1 MCEAWKYSA
10 PSAVS
15 TSCQKGRAH
24 PRFFFLARASH
35 RFGGQVNPAERSADH
50 ARIAGFGR
58 VRLRVAS
65 VRDSGR
71 STRARAPAWLPFD
84 PSGEQR
90 TRDGRELGGRRN
102 RRPAGPGHRC
112 GSPCRSP
119 ARRPLFQRPPRH
131 PRARVVA
138 RTVPFCIAPLLRRGR
153 RALRFR
159 CVRPRPS
166 WALALGLC
174 RHCAGGS
181 SGLVTDFARPRRPG
195 RVPAAPLPLPL
206 PPLTVDPYP
215 ARPRPRPVLVVLPSD
230 I

>member
-71 STRARAPAWLPFD
+71 STRARLPGCLSTRPGSGGREKTAGSSVAVGIAARPGRDTDAGLPAGVPRAAFPAPAAP
-84 PSGEQR
+84 PQGASSRG
-90 TRDGRELGGRRN
+90 
-102 RRPAGPGHRC
+102 
-112 GSPCRSP
+112 PCRFVLP
-119 ARRPLFQRPPRH
+119 VRH
-131 PRARVVA
+131 D
-138 RTVPFCIAPLLRRGR
+138 R
-153 RALRFR
+153 RASFPLRAAAAKFGTGAGA
-159 CVRPRPS
+159 PQT
-166 WALALGLC
+166 LC
-174 RHCAGGS
+174 RRS
-181 SGLVTDFARPRRPG
+181 SGLVTDIARPRRPG
-195 RVPAAPLPLPL
+195 RVAAAPL
-206 PPLTVDPYP
+206 PPLTVDPCP
-215 ARPRPRPVLVVLPSD
+215 ARPRPVLVVLPSD